1 MTAPSKNRIELACDG
16 CSYRTR
22 LDPDCSRRCP
32 ACLGWLRLDYIQ
44 PVAPLALPLPARP
57 RRLIEASPR
66 WRRPASRRIAK

>member
-1 MTAPSKNRIELACDG
+1 MKAPSNSRIELTCDG

-44 PVAPLALPLPARP
+44 AVVPLALPMPARP
-57 RRLIEASPR
+57 RRQIEATPR
-66 WRRPASRRIAK
+66 WRRTQSRRIAQ